1 MKVRAAATGSE
12 VSASEKKPRPYVR
25 EVSAEETDWAPVAIP
40 QWLVVNGERVRS
52 GTSFAICR
60 EGFERWP
67 LGHSK
72 DRYKIEG
79 HNEGFD
85 AVLSFTDKVEAGQ
98 NFSTAHGYQVAREY
112 GFKQFFVEHVETAR
126 GRVRVSTKL
135 VLTHDHTA
143 SGSATAALTLFV
155 DGSAIGAV
163 LFRSMKH
170 VGVQSMRF
178 RQEIAGLAESAVIAQ
193 SAVLDLVRKA
203 AERPF
208 TEVEKR
214 WLAKR
219 DVRVKKNPKTLLE
232 ALQGYLKGYMSKG
245 ITWNSWERRLNDDAL
260 RLIVQLLGPATVGR
274 DLDDALGGMSRGYA
288 RLPDAS
294 EECADI
300 AAAIDAEEE
309 EKARKAS

>member
-1 MKVRAAATGSE
+1 MKLRVAATGTE

-60 EGFERWP
+60 EGYERWP

-85 AVLSFTDKVEAGQ
+85 AVLSFTDAVEAGQ
-98 NFSTAHGYQVAREY
+98 SFSTAHGYQVAREY
-112 GFKQFFVEHVETAR
+112 NFKAFFVEYVETAR
-126 GRVRVSTKL
+126 GRVRVSTRL

-155 DGSAIGAV
+155 DGNAVGAI
-163 LFRSMKH
+163 LYRSMKH

-178 RQEIAGLAESAVIAQ
+178 RQEIAGLAESAIIAQ
-193 SAVLDLVRKA
+193 SATLDLFRKA

-208 TEVEKR
+208 TEVERR
-214 WLAKR
+214 WLAR
-219 DVRVKKNPKTLLE
+219 REVRVKGKPATLLE
-232 ALQGYLKGYMSKG
+232 ALQGYLKGYMKKG
-245 ITWNSWERRLNDDAL
+245 ITWNTWERRLNDDAICL
-260 RLIVQLLGPATVGR
+260 VVSLLGPATVGR
-274 DLDDALGGMSRGYA
+274 DLDDALGKMSHGYA
-288 RLPDAS
+288 GLPDAS
-294 EECADI
+294 EECAEI
-300 AAAIDAEEE
+300 AAKIDAEEE